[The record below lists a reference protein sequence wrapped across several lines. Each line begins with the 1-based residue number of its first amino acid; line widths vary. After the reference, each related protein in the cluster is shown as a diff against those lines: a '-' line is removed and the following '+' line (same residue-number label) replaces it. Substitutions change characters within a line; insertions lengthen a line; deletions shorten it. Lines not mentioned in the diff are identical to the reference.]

1 MRSDVRIEHR
11 YPESLPFLQE
21 HGADALAVLHDL
33 LASAEVRDGKPVVQ
47 KSTRKIAEDL
57 FISKDTVHRLLR
69 QLHRAGVIQL
79 VATATAFE
87 PPTYIVNLTGT
98 GIALASARTRSF

>member
-1 MRSDVRIEHR
+1 MTIDVRIEHR
-11 YPESLPFLQE
+11 YPAALPFLQA

-33 LASAEVRDGKPVVQ
+33 LASAEVRDGKTVVQ

-57 FISKDTVHRLLR
+57 FISKDTVHRRLR

-79 VATATAFE
+79 IATATAFE
-87 PPTYIVNLTGT
+87 PPTYMVNLTGT
-98 GIALASARTRSF
+98 GIALMSTGTRSS